1 MTHFLTLGL
10 PRSATL
16 ADVKKAHRRLVR
28 RLHPDLAQTN
38 GLRPSRSKA
47 QEVRMAS
54 VNAAYEALKTE
65 ERIAAYRAELE
76 IVDREE
82 DEAPDAA
89 GRSRAGSQARP
100 EPGFGHRAAPEAD
113 RAAGRGFGDF
123 FTEAR
128 RPDPGRADTGPASGA
143 TSDSTS
149 GQGRPDSSDPASGP
163 VIPWDQAL
171 FLPDGRGQTIR
182 LFVDAPLRQGR
193 VEIRLP
199 RFVRDGKTIRQEGHL
214 DKVVFLTH
222 PVRAGEVLE
231 IAGSAGLALVR
242 TAAGRQESWNLQIE
256 VAPSTTP
263 VSRTTAFQV
272 RAEAAAR
279 FHDGLCATVAGLMLP
294 ICLVIGALIFS

>member
-1 MTHFLTLGL
+1 
-10 PRSATL
+10 
-16 ADVKKAHRRLVR
+16 
-28 RLHPDLAQTN
+28 
-38 GLRPSRSKA
+38 
-47 QEVRMAS
+47 MAS

-76 IVDREE
+76 IADREE

-100 EPGFGHRAAPEAD
+100 GPGFGHRAAPEAD
-113 RAAGRGFGDF
+113 RAAGCGFGDF

-214 DKVVFLTH
+214 DKVVFLAH

-231 IAGSAGLALVR
+231 IAG
-242 TAAGRQESWNLQIE
+242 AAGRQESWNLQIE

-294 ICLVIGALIFS
+294 LCLAIGALIFS